1 MFDTQI
7 NQLLEEK
14 TRVFETSSALHIN
27 FGKDTDSCINTT

>member
-7 NQLLEEK
+7 NQLLEE
-14 TRVFETSSALHIN
+14 TSRFFETSNALHIN